1 MFARPEVGSL
11 LTAGKHGSTIG
22 GNAIGMA
29 VARTVFDVIEREK
42 LVEHAAHLGEH
53 ALARL
58 RNEKSIQ
65 PKVDE
70 FRGRGLFM
78 GIELKAAPEK
88 FMEKALARGVIIN
101 LTQTK
106 VIRVAPPINI
116 TKAQLDEGLDAV
128 IDVIKQ
134 C

>member
-1 MFARPEVGSL
+1 
-11 LTAGKHGSTIG
+11 
-22 GNAIGMA
+22 MA
-29 VARTVFDVIEREK
+29 VAKTVFDVIEREN
-42 LVEHAAHLGEH
+42 LVEHAAQLGEH

-65 PKVDE
+65 GKVDE

-88 FMEKALARGVIIN
+88 FMEKALSRGVIIN

-106 VIRVAPPINI
+106 VIRIAPPINI
-116 TKAQLDEGLDAV
+116 TRTDLDAGIERVVEV
-128 IDVIKQ
+128 IRE